1 MLKKG
6 NVFIVSAPSGSGKST
21 LVERLLQQIT
31 NLKFS
36 ISYTTRQPRGTE
48 QNGVEY
54 NFVTPQSFEEM
65 IREDQFIE
73 HARVHEH
80 YYGTAQQDIE
90 RAQQAGFDI
99 ILDIDTAGA
108 RQVKQKLPNSI
119 SIFIFPP
126 SYQALK
132 ERLFQ
137 RQSDAPEVI
146 EKRLKW
152 AAETEI
158 HRFQDYDY
166 VVVND
171 VLGESLDI
179 LKSIITAER
188 ARTGRMASQI
198 QSIIQTF
205 GGGLR

>member
-1 MLKKG
+1 MVKTG
-6 NVFIVSAPSGSGKST
+6 SVFIVSAPSGSGKST
-21 LVERLLQQIT
+21 LVGRLLQQVA
-31 NLKFS
+31 NLEFS
-36 ISYTTRQPRGTE
+36 ISYTTRQPRGAE

-54 NFVTPQSFEEM
+54 NFVTTQTFEEM
-65 IREDQFIE
+65 IRADQFIE

-80 YYGTAQQDIE
+80 HYGTARKDIE
-90 RAQQAGFDI
+90 EALEAGIDI

-108 RQVKQKLPNSI
+108 RQVKQKLPKAV

-132 ERLFQ
+132 DRLFQ

-146 EKRLKW
+146 HKRLKW

-166 VVVND
+166 VIVND
-171 VLGESLDI
+171 DLEDSFNI
-179 LKSIITAER
+179 LKSIVIAQR
-188 ARTGRMASQI
+188 ARTERMAPQI
-198 QSIIQTF
+198 QSIIKTF
-205 GGGLR
+205 GGGLH